1 MTAGEVKFDAQGL
14 VPVCIVDARS
24 GRLLTLAYANRE
36 ALDATMA
43 SQQTHLWSRSR
54 GRLWRKGEESGNTQ
68 RVLAIVA
75 DCDGDALAYYVI
87 PNGPACHTGAESC
100 FGDDVFRAPESERAG
115 AFSRAIE
122 HLERTI
128 EARRGADAAESYVAR
143 LLEGGV
149 DRIGRKI
156 GEEATELVIAA
167 KNKSRNEIVWEAA
180 DLIFHTLVLLAEEGV
195 TLDEVGT
202 EFQRRSKT

>member
-1 MTAGEVKFDAQGL
+1 MTLDDLKFDERGL
-14 VPVCIVDARS
+14 IPVCIVDARC
-24 GRLLTLAYANRE
+24 GRLLSLAYANRE
-36 ALDATMA
+36 ALDATIA

-54 GRLWRKGEESGNTQ
+54 QRLWRKGEESGNTQ
-68 RVLAIVA
+68 RVLSVVA
-75 DCDGDALAYYVI
+75 DCDGDAVTYVVI
-87 PNGPACHTGAESC
+87 PKGPACHTGAESC
-100 FGDDVFRAPESERAG
+100 FHNTLFAVPESERIG
-115 AFSRAIE
+115 AFVRALD

-128 EARRGADAAESYVAR
+128 ESRRNADAKESYVAR

-167 KNKSRNEIVWEAA
+167 KNKARNEIVWEAA

-202 EFQRRSKT
+202 EFQRRAR